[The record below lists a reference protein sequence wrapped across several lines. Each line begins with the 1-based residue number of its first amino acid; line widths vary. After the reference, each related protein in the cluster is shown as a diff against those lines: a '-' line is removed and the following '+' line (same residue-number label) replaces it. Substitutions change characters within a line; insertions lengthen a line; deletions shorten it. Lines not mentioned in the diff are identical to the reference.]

1 MQTPPPFLKAQHR
14 AAASCGAAARPRCS
28 ALPVVCVW
36 SAVLRCPAPHGR
48 RAQLDLKRPR
58 AFALCMRH
66 ARRPCGA
73 LRGRRALAHLC
84 NLQRADSSLP
94 CAC

>member
-1 MQTPPPFLKAQHR
+1 MQTPSPCPKAQHR
-14 AAASCGAAARPRCS
+14 AATSCGAAARPGCS

-66 ARRPCGA
+66 GPAAPCEGGA
-73 LRGRRALAHLC
+73 P
-84 NLQRADSSLP
+84 LP
-94 CAC
+94 T